1 MIHVQFSMNE
11 RITFHRKTRISST
24 EPKEDK
30 LTLQKGMTFLSCRIK
45 SARLKK
51 LNLTRIKQLFIDA
64 VGSTAIEYQSSACF
78 QFPVR
83 LIYFFVVEIRDSRV
97 STFLVAAMKR
107 YNPSMKKMRSSSSRA
122 LLRALQG

>member
-24 EPKEDK
+24 EAKEDK
-30 LTLQKGMTFLSCRIK
+30 STLQKGMTFLSCRIK

-64 VGSTAIEYQSSACF
+64 VGSTAIEY